1 MSQTKA
7 QLVNDV
13 RPNMALGNNT
23 SNAVMNCDTDVQLQI
38 FSTGHGQLK
47 IQGDASNV
55 GTEALEARLLL
66 AIDGSNYEYAA
77 IRLGNY
83 GSYWYSSTV
92 NNDNALIL
100 SCGSSGSTHGGIVF
114 ETTATAPAGSAP
126 PVWTEAT
133 PRVRIPNSGGLEIYG
148 EVDGTGNNQVHRTV
162 KLTGVSVNNE
172 ESPANKT
179 TGLYVN
185 ATSFFRVATGTE
197 AQRPTSPA
205 AGYMRFN
212 TTNSNLEIHNGTG
225 WASVG
230 IVAPTVSSIAIAGG
244 LNVFL
249 PGGGETVTV
258 TGTNLTS
265 VPAVILIASDGTEFA
280 ATSEAF
286 TNTTT
291 MTFVTPNVSSKG
303 PGAYDLKL
311 TNPDGGTV
319 TKADFITA
327 SGVPVWTTSAGTIVD
342 QNEGTTVNFT
352 LAATDSD
359 GGAITYAVT
368 TGSLPSGLSL
378 NASTGVISGTLPTVS
393 ADVNTNFTVTAT
405 DNESQAT
412 ARAFTI
418 TNRDIYVMGSSSLFN
433 G

>member
-13 RPNMALGNNT
+13 RPNMALGNNHD
-23 SNAVMNCDTDVQLQI
+23 NAVMNCDTDVQLQI
-38 FSTGHGQLK
+38 FSTSHAQLK
-47 IQGDASNV
+47 IQADASNV
-55 GTEALEARLLL
+55 GTEDKEARIILG
-66 AIDGSNYEYAA
+66 IDGPSHDYAS

-83 GSYWYSSTV
+83 GEYWSGST
-92 NNDNALIL
+92 NNDNTLIL
-100 SCGSSGSTHGGIVF
+100 SCSTTGSNHGGIVLA
-114 ETTATAPAGSAP
+114 TTLSDNDHLDAI
-126 PVWTEAT
+126 
-133 PRVRIPNSGGLEIYG
+133 PRVRVPNSGGLEIYG
-148 EVDGTGNNQVHRTV
+148 EVDGTGSSQVHRTV
-162 KLTGVSVNNE
+162 KLTGISVNNE
-172 ESPANKT
+172 ESSPNKT
-179 TGLYVN
+179 TGLYVDS
-185 ATSFFRVATGTE
+185 TSFLRVATGTE
-197 AQRPTSPA
+197 AERPTSPA

-212 TTNSNLEIHNGTG
+212 TSSKNLEIHNGTG

-230 IVAPTVSSIAIAGG
+230 IVAPTISSIAIAGG
-244 LNVFL
+244 LNVFV

-258 TGTNLTS
+258 TGGNFSS
-265 VPAVILIASDGTEFA
+265 VPSVVLISSDGTEFA
-280 ATSEAF
+280 ATSESF
-286 TNTTT
+286 TSGIE
-291 MTFVTPNVSSKG
+291 MTFVTPDVSSKG

-311 TNPDGGTV
+311 TNPDGGSI

-342 QNEGTTVNFT
+342 QDEGTSVNFT
-352 LAATDSD
+352 LVATDSD

-378 NASTGVISGTLPTVS
+378 NGSTGVISGTLPTVS

-405 DNESQAT
+405 DNESQTT

-418 TNRDIYVMGSSSLFN
+418 TTRDIYIMGSSSLFN

>member
-13 RPNMALGNNT
+13 RPNMALGNNHN
-23 SNAVMNCDTDVQLQI
+23 NAVMNCDTDVQLQI
-38 FSTGHGQLK
+38 FSTGHAALK

-55 GTEALEARLLL
+55 GTEDKEARLLF
-66 AIDGSNYEYAA
+66 AIDGTAGKYASV
-77 IRLGNY
+77 ILGNY
-83 GSYWYSSTV
+83 GSYWSSGV

-100 SCGSSGSTHGGIVF
+100 SCGSAGANHGGIVF
-114 ETTATAPAGSAP
+114 ATTTSGNDYDNSI
-126 PVWTEAT
+126 
-133 PRVRIPNSGGLEIYG
+133 PRVRIANSGGLEIYG
-148 EVDGTGNNQVHRTV
+148 EVDGTGSSQTHRTV
-162 KLTGVSVNNE
+162 KLTGISVNNG

-179 TGLYVN
+179 TGLYLDS
-185 ATSFFRVATGTE
+185 TSFFRVATGTQ

-212 TTNSNLEIHNGTG
+212 TSNSNLEIHNGTG

-244 LNVFL
+244 LSVFV
-249 PGGGETVTV
+249 PGGGETITV
-258 TGTNLTS
+258 TGGNFSS
-265 VPAVILIASDGTEFA
+265 VPSIILISSDGTEFA
-280 ATSEAF
+280 ATSETF
-286 TNTTT
+286 VSTTT

-303 PGAYDLKL
+303 PGQYDLKL

-319 TKADFITA
+319 TKADFMTA
-327 SGVPVWTTSAGTIVD
+327 SGVPVWTTAAGTIVD
-342 QNEGTTVNFT
+342 QNEGTSVNFT
-352 LAATDSD
+352 LVANDSD
-359 GGAITYAVT
+359 GTNTITYAVT
-368 TGSLPSGLSL
+368 TGSLPSGISL

-405 DNESQAT
+405 DNESQTT

-418 TNRDIYVMGSSSLFN
+418 TTRDIYVMGSSSLFN